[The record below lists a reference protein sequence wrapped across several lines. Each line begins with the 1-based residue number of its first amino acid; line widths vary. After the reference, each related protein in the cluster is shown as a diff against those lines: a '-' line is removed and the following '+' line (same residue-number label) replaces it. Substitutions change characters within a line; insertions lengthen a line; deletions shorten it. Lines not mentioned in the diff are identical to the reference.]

1 MQGREL
7 LAISSR
13 VYFSVMQGKPPH
25 GEQLPAWLV
34 GELAAAGMGGEPFP
48 FTKPNMVL
56 IAAWR
61 CGAGQP
67 LDDLPLTPRQV
78 RIARGIA
85 KTWQASQK
93 NNLAA

>member
-1 MQGREL
+1 MQGRDL
-7 LAISSR
+7 YHAVSAA
-13 VYFSVMQGKPPH
+13 YH
-25 GEQLPAWLV
+25 GSQAPILPAWLV
-34 GELAAAGMGGEPFP
+34 GEMLAARAGGEPFP
-48 FTKPNMVL
+48 FSKPNLIL

-61 CGAGQP
+61 CDRGQP
-67 LDDLPLTPRQV
+67 LDDLPLTRRQM

>member
-7 LAISSR
+7 IQAASAAYYGRQAVS
-13 VYFSVMQGKPPH
+13 
-25 GEQLPAWLV
+25 LPAWLV
-34 GELAAAGMGGEPFP
+34 GEMLAAAVGGEPFP
-48 FTKPNMVL
+48 FTKPNMLL

-61 CGAGQP
+61 CDRGQP
-67 LDDLPLTPRQV
+67 LDDLPLTRRQV

-85 KTWQASQK
+85 KAWQASQK